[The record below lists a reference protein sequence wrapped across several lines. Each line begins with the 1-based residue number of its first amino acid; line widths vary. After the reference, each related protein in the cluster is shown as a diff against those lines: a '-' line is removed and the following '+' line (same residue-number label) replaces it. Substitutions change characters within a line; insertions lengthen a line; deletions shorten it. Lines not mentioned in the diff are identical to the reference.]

1 MEVTCKQNLKA
12 LTNDQLFDK
21 WFKVLQMAI
30 RPSLTDPERQELR
43 QYKSSLHMEFRER
56 GIDV

>member
-1 MEVTCKQNLKA
+1 MERKQNLKA
-12 LTNDQLFDK
+12 LTNDQLFDE
-21 WFKVLQMAI
+21 WFMVLQMAI
-30 RPSLTDPERQELR
+30 RPSLKDPERRELQ